1 MMLRLNGNMYEYQGD
16 GYLTGLLLEMK
27 ANPEHV
33 AVMVNEKIISKA
45 ERDGLTLKD
54 DDVVELLTFMG
65 GG

>member
-16 GYLTGLLLEMK
+16 GSLTGLLLEMK